1 MPNDLPRSSRPTS
14 TIFSAEHHRSLRSN
28 ITPHFVLMLSQAST
42 QSRAEP
48 RPNIGRCRPSINIGQ
63 IFCRTQNFDW
73 PLTLCWELSEF
84 IPYKEKLNTPRISS
98 FKQLERVR
106 SKSVIIKLAEEAP
119 GLLSTCFESFGDI
132 YQLCR
137 EENNS
142 GSIWVIILSDGWKC
156 YNRGGACRFA
166 KEAPCARWACCSC
179 YEGHWVILS
188 YCLRFLLLLLCW
200 SKWNF

>member
-1 MPNDLPRSSRPTS
+1 MICREVLAQHQRSSQPNITDLCGQTSPPTS
-14 TIFSAEHHRSLRSN
+14 FWCSVK
-28 ITPHFVLMLSQAST
+28 PQ
-42 QSRAEP
+42 
-48 RPNIGRCRPSINIGQ
+48 PNLGLNLGQ
-63 IFCRTQNFDW
+63 ISADVDQISTLAKYSVGRKT
-73 PLTLCWELSEF
+73 LTGRYHFAENWLN
-84 IPYKEKLNTPRISS
+84 KEKLNTPRISS

-106 SKSVIIKLAEEAP
+106 TKSVIIKFAEEAP
-119 GLLSTCFESFGDI
+119 CLLSTCFESFGDI

-142 GSIWVIILSDGWKC
+142 GSVWVIILSDGWKC
-156 YNRGGACRFA
+156 YNRGGACCFA

-188 YCLRFLLLLLCW
+188 YCLRFLLLLFCW

>member
-1 MPNDLPRSSRPTS
+1 
-14 TIFSAEHHRSLRSN
+14 
-28 ITPHFVLMLSQAST
+28 MLTKYQHW
-42 QSRAEP
+42 
-48 RPNIGRCRPSINIGQ
+48 PNILS
-63 IFCRTQNFDW
+63 DAKLW
-73 PLTLCWELSEF
+73 PAANTLLN
-84 IPYKEKLNTPRISS
+84 KEKLNTPRISS

-137 EENNS
+137 EGNKS
-142 GSIWVIILSDGWKC
+142 GSVWVIILSDGWKC
-156 YNRGGACRFA
+156 YNRGGACCFA

-188 YCLRFLLLLLCW
+188 YCLRFLLLFFCW